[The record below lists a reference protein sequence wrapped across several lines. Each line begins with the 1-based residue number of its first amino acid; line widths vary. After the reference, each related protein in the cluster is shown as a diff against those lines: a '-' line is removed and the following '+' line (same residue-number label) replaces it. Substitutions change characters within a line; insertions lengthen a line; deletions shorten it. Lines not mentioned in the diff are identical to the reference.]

1 MSTPM
6 SALKSLILACS
17 FLLITLVPEIACAQ
31 NETARD
37 ASTFTFYQENDIYA
51 GTDRGY
57 TNGIKFSWVSADL
70 TDYRQN
76 PHVPKWSYPL
86 IDALPFVNEP
96 GFQRNVSLSI
106 GQNMY
111 TPEDVEEEELIE
123 GDRPYAGLSY
133 LGIAFIS
140 RNSSRMDTL
149 EFDIGIVGPH
159 SYAEKSQKAVHK
171 WTNSNYPQ
179 GWDNQI
185 KDEPFLNIYY
195 ERKVK
200 LLRSTNAGGIGYDL
214 IPHAGC
220 AVGNAYTAANAGAQ
234 VRWGWNLPNDF
245 GTSFIRPGSDTNAP
259 YDEQD
264 PRFYPEHRQFGI
276 HAFAAVDGSAV
287 LRNIM
292 LDGNLYRESYY
303 VDKEPFV
310 GRLLLGIGTIIHR
323 FKITYAY
330 VFITK
335 EFETQDAPQAY
346 GTITVSY
353 TF

>member
-1 MSTPM
+1 VSPYIKHICGFFIAAVLAFPATVRAQTDTPRE
-6 SALKSLILACS
+6 A
-17 FLLITLVPEIACAQ
+17 T
-31 NETARD
+31 
-37 ASTFTFYQENDIYA
+37 TFTFYQENDIYA

-70 TDYRQN
+70 TEYRQN
-76 PHVPKWSYPL
+76 SHIPAWSYPL
-86 IDALPFVNEP
+86 IDALPFVNQP
-96 GFQRNVSLSI
+96 GFQRNISLSI

-111 TPEDVEEEELIE
+111 TPEDIMEEELIE

-133 LGIAFIS
+133 LGIGFIS
-140 RNSSRMDTL
+140 RSSSRMDTL
-149 EFDIGIVGPH
+149 EFDVGIVGPH
-159 SYAEKSQKAVHK
+159 SYAEKSQKTVHK
-171 WTNSNYPQ
+171 WTNSDYPQ

-185 KDEPFLNIYY
+185 EDEPFLNIYY

-200 LLRSTNAGGIGYDL
+200 LLRSANPESIGYDV

-220 AVGNAYTAANAGAQ
+220 ALGNAYTAANAGAQ

-245 GTSFIRPGSDTNAP
+245 GTSLIRPGSDTNAP

-264 PRFYPEHRQFGI
+264 PRFYPEDRQFGI

-287 LRNIM
+287 LRNIV
-292 LDGNLYRESYY
+292 LDGNLFRRSYH

-310 GRLLLGIGTIIHR
+310 ARVLFGVGTIIHR

-330 VFITK
+330 VFITR
-335 EFETQDAPQAY
+335 EFETQDGTQAY